1 MPSHQPAVLGRAL
14 LPHVRAVARILRVR
28 IVADPGLVHRR
39 VLLQVP
45 HAAVAP
51 RLPTRVVKLLDVPA
65 SPSPPPPPSRNPQ
78 GVRDGPTTDVDW
90 AGEGDVKPTTVFP
103 TNLTGDP
110 SSLRMMMMSGDE
122 ITSPSRASDNDS
134 PGLAKMIA
142 EKKDME
148 QRLMQLELDVA
159 ERLVEEAE
167 ARTKQLQEQLQKQM
181 QETRRLKANL
191 KTRIDRRA
199 GVVKK
204 RRSPKAKPAAAG
216 GPAVLDDL
224 DEVDM
229 GEEGDGGEVVSDVAE
244 L

>member
-1 MPSHQPAVLGRAL
+1 MMSGDEITTPSTMSGDE
-14 LPHVRAVARILRVR
+14 I
-28 IVADPGLVHRR
+28 
-39 VLLQVP
+39 
-45 HAAVAP
+45 
-51 RLPTRVVKLLDVPA
+51 
-65 SPSPPPPPSRNPQ
+65 
-78 GVRDGPTTDVDW
+78 TT
-90 AGEGDVKPTTVFP
+90 
-103 TNLTGDP
+103 P
-110 SSLRMMMMSGDE
+110 SSLMMMMSGDE

-167 ARTKQLQEQLQKQM
+167 ARTKQLQEQLKETTKQLQEQLQKQM